1 MGRVFKKNQT
11 KKRQKE
17 EEEEVSEQP
26 VLKKKKE
33 ETPEVEEELE
43 DEEIDDEEFEDEEEI
58 DDEEED
64 EEELEDEDGEENEE
78 ILNFDFEGFPM
89 EEEDRDGIVN
99 MLTQTFLRTDIDLKE
114 FAETL
119 INQKSIGSV
128 IGPADDEADED
139 DTHVVYGVCSTLPID
154 NKNQPKFVKDI
165 QNYLTTRAKKSASK
179 EVQAKIEQ
187 FFGDDDSAIFV
198 NERML
203 NFPHLVVPHNFSA
216 IRSDL
221 EKLKKSIKTVM
232 YIQKIRVSDK
242 KPENGESSGGPSKS
256 KRKMGK
262 AEKKRMA
269 AQALAES
276 NIEFDNIE
284 DKLLFDLK
292 PGNLIHF
299 DFAVHMDVEPGSK
312 FHITEKDGQKW
323 NPFRRLVIM
332 DYKRFDAFLQR
343 GMQGI

>member
-78 ILNFDFEGFPM
+78 ILNFDFE
-89 EEEDRDGIVN
+89 
-99 MLTQTFLRTDIDLKE
+99 
-114 FAETL
+114 ETL